1 MKFKAPIICA
11 FFGSLASG
19 ELTAQNPI
27 IKHIFTADPSPIVY
41 NDTVFLYTGHD
52 TASVTATNYKMPD
65 WHVFSSTDM
74 VTWKDYGALL
84 SPATFSWATGDAYA
98 AQCIE
103 RNGKFY
109 WFVSTFHK
117 KNENSGGGAAIG
129 VAVSD
134 RPTGPFKDAI
144 GKALVTNEMTK
155 DMKHSWDDIDPT
167 VFIDDDGQAYLFW
180 GNGSCKYT
188 KLKENMTE
196 LADTITVF
204 KPLHYIEGPWVY
216 KRNGLYY
223 LVYASAGTKPEMIEY
238 CTATNPAG
246 PWTYKGIIQENVPN
260 SFTTHPG
267 IVDYKGK
274 SYFFY
279 HNGTLPTG
287 GSYRR
292 SVCVDYMYYNPDGT
306 IQKIIQTTAGVAP
319 VVDKKQ
325 KKNKKKKN

>member
-1 MKFKAPIICA
+1 MKLNTKILLA
-11 FFGSLASG
+11 FCCLSMI
-19 ELTAQNPI
+19 EITAQNPI
-27 IKHIFTADPSPIVY
+27 IKHIFTADPSPIVHKG
-41 NDTVFLYTGHD
+41 TLFLYTGHD
-52 TASVTATNYKMPD
+52 VATESDTNYKMAD
-65 WHVFSSTDM
+65 WHVFSTTDM
-74 VTWKDYGALL
+74 ATWKDHGAPL
-84 SPATFSWATGDAYA
+84 SPSTFSWATGDAYA

-117 KNENSGGGAAIG
+117 KDAVSGGGAAIG

-134 RPTGPFKDAI
+134 TPTGPFKDAI
-144 GKALVTNEMTK
+144 GKALVINEMTK
-155 DMKHSWDDIDPT
+155 DLPHAWDDIDPT
-167 VFIDDDGQAYLFW
+167 VFVDDDGQAYMFW
-180 GNGSCKYT
+180 GNGSCKWV

-196 LADTITVF
+196 IDGPITTF
-204 KPLHYIEGPWVY
+204 KPKNYIEGPWVY
-216 KRNGLYY
+216 KRKGLYY

-246 PWTYKGIIQENVPN
+246 PWTYQGIIQENVPG

-267 IVDYKGK
+267 IIDYKGK

-292 SVCVDYMYYNPDGT
+292 SVCVDYMYYNEDGT
-306 IQKIIQTTAGVAP
+306 IQKIVQTTEGVKAL
-319 VVDKKQ
+319 K
-325 KKNKKKKN
+325 